1 MEQAL
6 PMVKNLE
13 RFIKK
18 HGDDAFISRTI
29 SKLVDYKI
37 QKYMKEVKGLEKE
50 LKKFEHAYHKDSSVF
65 FKEFNEGVLGDDID
79 FIEWYSLCKMRD
91 NILKMKSELESAE

>member
-18 HGDDAFISRTI
+18 HGEDAFISRTI

-37 QKYMKEVKGLEKE
+37 QRYKEEIKGLEKE
-50 LKKFEHAYHKDSSVF
+50 LKKFERTYHKDSSFF
-65 FKEFNEGVLGDDID
+65 FKEFNEGKLGDDMD
-79 FIEWYSLCKMRD
+79 FIEWHSLCKMRD
-91 NILKMKSELESAE
+91 NILKMKNELERME

>member
-18 HGDDAFISRTI
+18 HGEDAFISRTI

-37 QKYMKEVKGLEKE
+37 QRYKEEIKGLEKE
-50 LKKFEHAYHKDSSVF
+50 LKKFERTYHKDSSF
-65 FKEFNEGVLGDDID
+65 FLKEFNEGRLGDDMD

-91 NILKMKSELESAE
+91 NIMKMKNELERME